1 MSYVT
6 NLICRE
12 CGAEYK
18 TQPLNVCEFC
28 FGPLEIQYDFTKIKK
43 DVSKKTISNGPNS
56 MWRYSQFLPVDIE
69 NAIDILS
76 LIHI

>member
-43 DVSKKTISNGPNS
+43 DVSKKKFGYYESVSGMHLWKLFT
-56 MWRYSQFLPVDIE
+56 
-69 NAIDILS
+69 
-76 LIHI
+76 